1 MMPTLEMRKPRY
13 REVKYP
19 FLVELEFGLRL
30 KGSRNSPGQ
39 GVGEESVRGSR
50 AGPLGKSGRIL
61 KEPHGL

>member
-1 MMPTLEMRKPRY
+1 MMPILEMRKPRY

-50 AGPLGKSGRIL
+50 AGT
-61 KEPHGL
+61 